1 MNHYNKAEDFM
12 QISNVEK
19 IASWVTLSRPAFHT
33 VGILPFILGTVL
45 AYRTDSV
52 FSMGV
57 FVLGVSAVILIM
69 LSTYHLGE
77 YFDYREDEI
86 SQRLY
91 RSRFAGGSGVIPAGN
106 IPRSAALQTGIAS
119 FILAGIIGMILQFV
133 LKTGPYTLLLGCA
146 GALPGFFYST
156 RPVRLVQRGI
166 GEIFI
171 GFCYGW
177 LPIASA
183 YYIQTASIHPAIHWL
198 SIPVALTIFNVILL
212 NEYPDYE
219 SDKATDKKNL
229 LYRIGKKNG
238 EFLYIAASLLA
249 SMAMLAS
256 PLWGIPFKV
265 IYFYVPVLIIS
276 LYVILKM
283 LRGRYEDKTILEK
296 LCALNIAVN
305 LGTSLA
311 YILACI

>member
-1 MNHYNKAEDFM
+1 M

-19 IASWVTLSRPAFHT
+19 IAGWVTLSRPSFHT

-45 AYRTDSV
+45 AYRIDSV
-52 FSMGV
+52 FSMEV
-57 FVLGVSAVILIM
+57 FILGVSAVILIM

-106 IPRSAALQTGIAS
+106 IPRSVALRTGIAA
-119 FILAGIIGMILQFV
+119 FILAGIIGIILQFV
-133 LKTGPYTLLLGCA
+133 LKTGPYTLLLGCL
-146 GALPGFFYST
+146 GAFPGFFYST

-166 GEIFI
+166 GEIII

-183 YYIQTASIHPAIHWL
+183 YYIQTASIHPTIHWL

-219 SDKATDKKNL
+219 SDKATGKKNL

-238 EFLYIAASLLA
+238 EFLYVAASLLA
-249 SMAMLAS
+249 SMAMLTA
-256 PLWGIPFKV
+256 PLRGIPFNI
-265 IYFYVPVLIIS
+265 IYFYAPVLIIS
-276 LYVILKM
+276 LYVVLKM
-283 LRGRYEDKTILEK
+283 LRGQYENKIILEK

-305 LGTSLA
+305 LGTSMA
-311 YILACI
+311 CILACI